1 MTPQSNKNIINQ
13 LAKTFSTPAESNAYY
28 EEVRSLDETQDL
40 IFLLNQNLNSVTQAE
55 KRLSFMIGEVRS
67 TVKKRI

>member
-1 MTPQSNKNIINQ
+1 MAPQSNKNIINQ
-13 LAKTFSTPAESNAYY
+13 LAQTFSTQPESNSYF

-40 IFLLNQNLNSVTQAE
+40 IFLLNQNLNSLAQAE

-67 TVKKRI
+67 TIKKRI